1 MGISLTTAW
10 TLESKASWNAKQPST
25 EHVRLDETHPFP
37 SKIINFARTN
47 PLFFSQVPSDKTYLQ
62 QDSMLL
68 DEDFTS
74 VDADLIFARVKG
86 RPNHGFRKCEAIRLL
101 LHQSGSL
108 NMIEWQRVLYNR

>member
-1 MGISLTTAW
+1 M
-10 TLESKASWNAKQPST
+10 
-25 EHVRLDETHPFP
+25 
-37 SKIINFARTN
+37 
-47 PLFFSQVPSDKTYLQ
+47 VPSDKTYLQ

-86 RPNHGFRKCEAIRLL
+86 RPNHGFRTCEECEAIRLL

-108 NMIEWQRVLYNR
+108 KIMIEYGDEWCLN